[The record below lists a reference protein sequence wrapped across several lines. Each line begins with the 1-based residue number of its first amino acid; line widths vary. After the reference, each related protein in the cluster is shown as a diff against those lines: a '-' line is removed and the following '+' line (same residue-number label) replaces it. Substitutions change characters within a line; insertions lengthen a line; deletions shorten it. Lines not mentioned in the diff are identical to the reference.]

1 MRAATPLVLA
11 IVLLIEPVTPASPAS
26 ASSFDL
32 PLKEFLAEHGLD
44 AYESKI
50 KAIGVTT
57 PSDIGWVQDADADSL
72 WMPVVKRNLLKDL
85 AENRRQM
92 REAERRFETKTKQW
106 YMVTVSSLF
115 TTAETLM
122 RGFFLGFGVSAVYEM
137 LWVNKEFYTANEDIA
152 ARTRR
157 AAFRGC
163 ALGTAVA
170 LLLVG
175 SAIVVP
181 SSWRGSWMDRMKFGP
196 PY

>member
-50 KAIGVTT
+50 KAIGVTS
-57 PSDIGWVQDADADSL
+57 PADIGWVQDADADSL

-115 TTAETLM
+115 PFSF
-122 RGFFLGFGVSAVYEM
+122 RSAR
-137 LWVNKEFYTANEDIA
+137 K
-152 ARTRR
+152 
-157 AAFRGC
+157 
-163 ALGTAVA
+163 
-170 LLLVG
+170 
-175 SAIVVP
+175 
-181 SSWRGSWMDRMKFGP
+181 
-196 PY
+196 